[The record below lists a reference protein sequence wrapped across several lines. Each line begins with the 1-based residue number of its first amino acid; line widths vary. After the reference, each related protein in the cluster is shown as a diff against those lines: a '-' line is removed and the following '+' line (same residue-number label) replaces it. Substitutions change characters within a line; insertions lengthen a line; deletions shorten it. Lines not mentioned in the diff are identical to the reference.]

1 MDAQLWMGYDNDDR
15 KALNVIQTHT
25 KTLLTDSLS
34 RSSQLVTFLGPW
46 GK

>member
-1 MDAQLWMGYDNDDR
+1 MDAQLWKGYDNDDR
-15 KALNVIQTHT
+15 KAFNVIQTRT

-34 RSSQLVTFLGPW
+34 RSSQLVTFLGRW